1 MQVFVE
7 GSNEGESDPQ
17 CAMAMAAGGAHI
29 VVETTGV
36 GTVTGG
42 VVAPV
47 IKVCGNPKTCALLS
61 DDIDVDASPIMN
73 GEKTVGEVGVQLYDE
88 ILAVAAGKRTLT
100 EVLGHFED

>member
-1 MQVFVE
+1 
-7 GSNEGESDPQ
+7 
-17 CAMAMAAGGAHI
+17 MAAGGAHI

-47 IKVCGNPKTCALLS
+47 IKVCGNPKTCALLGE
-61 DDIDVDASPIMN
+61 DIDIDASLIVR
-73 GEKTVGEVGVQLYDE
+73 GTRDISDVGAEIHDE
-88 ILAVAAGKRTLT
+88 TLAVAAGKRTLT